1 MSIEAISY
9 GASQIDHFFIF
20 GILQNGESDLV
31 EELVLRVGQTIQPMT
46 MRCEHS
52 GKPLQPGFHS
62 CLCRPAARLSAN
74 TGNNDTIGAPTA
86 ANTARLARVGKVVQ
100 REWDLPFSTLRSTL
114 PFGITDKALLL
125 FALHANP
132 HVAQSRVALV
142 RIIHLLEILFLREA
156 VGLQFG

>member
-52 GKPLQPGFHS
+52 GKPLQPGFRS
-62 CLCRPAARLSAN
+62 CLCRPAASLSAN
-74 TGNNDTIGAPTA
+74 TGNNATIGAPTA
-86 ANTARLARVGKVVQ
+86 ANTARQAQENKKPKRRTKRVGSSIPH
-100 REWDLPFSTLRSTL
+100 LLFFST
-114 PFGITDKALLL
+114 
-125 FALHANP
+125 
-132 HVAQSRVALV
+132 V
-142 RIIHLLEILFLREA
+142 RHYR
-156 VGLQFG
+156 

>member
-1 MSIEAISY
+1 LMSIEAISY

-52 GKPLQPGFHS
+52 GKRLQPGFHS

-74 TGNNDTIGAPTA
+74 TGNNAAIGAPTA
-86 ANTARLARVGKVVQ
+86 AANTAKVARVGK
-100 REWDLPFSTLRSTL
+100 LPEICSKRVGSSVPHLLFFST
-114 PFGITDKALLL
+114 
-125 FALHANP
+125 
-132 HVAQSRVALV
+132 V
-142 RIIHLLEILFLREA
+142 RHYR
-156 VGLQFG
+156 

>member
-52 GKPLQPGFHS
+52 GKPLQPGFRS

-74 TGNNDTIGAPTA
+74 TGNNATIGAPTA
-86 ANTARLARVGKVVQ
+86 ANTARLARVGK
-100 REWDLPFSTLRSTL
+100 LPKSCSKRVGSSIPHLLFFST
-114 PFGITDKALLL
+114 
-125 FALHANP
+125 
-132 HVAQSRVALV
+132 V
-142 RIIHLLEILFLREA
+142 RHYR
-156 VGLQFG
+156 